1 MLLTVGQK
9 SINMEP
15 FPTIL
20 GYSTRKLEETMN
32 WLKQTLWSSIGK
44 KLMMAITGLSFCA
57 FLVGHL
63 AGNLTIYAGKDA
75 FNSYAEHLHALGP
88 LITAAELG
96 LLVCAVIHIFT
107 GLVLYYRNTTAR
119 GRRYAVNKKGGGRTI
134 GSATMPYSGI
144 LLLAFVIMHLIN
156 FHFVDKS
163 NTTIFQIVSETFANP
178 LWVIIYIAAMI
189 VAAVHVSHGFWSAF
203 QSVGANHPKYMPI
216 IMIFSLLFSLAIA
229 IGFGLLPI
237 YISVAG

>member
-1 MLLTVGQK
+1 
-9 SINMEP
+9 
-15 FPTIL
+15 
-20 GYSTRKLEETMN
+20 MN

-63 AGNLTIYAGKDA
+63 AGNLTLYAGQDA
-75 FNSYAEHLHALGP
+75 FNSYAEHLHSLGP

-96 LLVCAVIHIFT
+96 LLVCAVIHIVT
-107 GLVLYYRNTTAR
+107 GLALFYQNFTAR
-119 GRRYAVNKKGGGRTI
+119 GGRYAVNKKGGGRTI
-134 GSATMPYSGI
+134 GSATMPYSGV
-144 LLLAFVIMHLIN
+144 LLLVFVVVHLIN

-163 NTTIFQIVSETFANP
+163 NATIFQIVSEKFANP
-178 LWVIIYIAAMI
+178 LWVIFYVAAMI

-203 QSVGANHPKYMPI
+203 QSIGANHPRYMPA
-216 IMIFSLLFSLAIA
+216 IMVFSVLFSLAIA
-229 IGFGLLPI
+229 VGFGLLPI